1 MNTQTDQL
9 NYKFGLDT
17 ESTNAFNSPSTTL
30 PTVPPQPS
38 SFSDLASSIEAAATP
53 VVEAKVADTGAF
65 REFVSSKVPKLTIP
79 ASFTPKSVTVSG
91 SAVPNAS
98 ASTPATIQ
106 TTTTPYPISAA
117 SRTERLNT
125 IPSKPAKKNESSSQ
139 DADQKIAIKRI
150 RSTFKAAGALLIA
163 TLLIGAIW
171 LGIQKLE
178 TYKPTMTMKVA
189 NCAAAVG
196 APSLA
201 LRIFDDNFNDK
212 KYVNVLIEWA
222 NSSRSH
228 KKFDVAMKY
237 LNRAVELDPTSALAY
252 NNRACTQVA
261 LGKYPAAI
269 ADFTEAIALEPDS
282 VRYWMNRANCYVQMK
297 QYKLAIQNY
306 DFAIAHGNKSAME
319 QKAQV
324 IKLMKTAS
332 HAPRANH
339 TVHLAHAKSTH

>member
-17 ESTNAFNSPSTTL
+17 ESTNGFNPLSTTL
-30 PTVPPQPS
+30 PTVHPQPA
-38 SFSDLASSIEAAATP
+38 SFSDLAAAP
-53 VVEAKVADTGAF
+53 VVEAKIADAGAF
-65 REFVSSKVPKLTIP
+65 REFVSSKVPKLTTP
-79 ASFTPKSVTVSG
+79 APFTPKSVAVSG
-91 SAVPNAS
+91 SAVPSAS
-98 ASTPATIQ
+98 APTAGTTP
-106 TTTTPYPISAA
+106 TTTAPYPRSTA

-125 IPSKPAKKNESSSQ
+125 IPSKLAEKNESSSQ

-150 RSTFKAAGALLIA
+150 RSTFKVAGALLIA
-163 TLLIGAIW
+163 TLLIGTIW
-171 LGIQKLE
+171 LGMQKLE
-178 TYKPTMTMKVA
+178 TYKPTITMKVA

-228 KKFDVAMKY
+228 KKFEVAMKY

-261 LGKYPAAI
+261 LGKYQAAV

-306 DFAIAHGNKSAME
+306 DFAIAHGNKSAVE

-324 IKLMKTAS
+324 IKLMRTAS
-332 HAPRANH
+332 HALHANH
-339 TVHLAHAKSTH
+339 TVHVVHAKTAH